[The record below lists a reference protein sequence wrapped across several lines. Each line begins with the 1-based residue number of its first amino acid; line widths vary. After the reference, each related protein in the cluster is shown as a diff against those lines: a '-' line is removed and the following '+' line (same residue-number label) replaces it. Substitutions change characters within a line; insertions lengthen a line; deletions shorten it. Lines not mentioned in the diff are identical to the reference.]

1 MTPRAARFPRR
12 GGASVENLP
21 TGFRVLAG
29 STLLALLADGLFT
42 VGLAWDVLQRTGNPA
57 ALGAILAC
65 FSVTRAALLPLG
77 GALADRHGPR
87 RVLIAAALAR
97 AVLLPATGLAL
108 ILGQTWA
115 VYPLAAALGVASAAF
130 YPADRSLLPR
140 VVPEA
145 QLRRANGVMHVCYE
159 SGNIAGP
166 AIAGA
171 LVALASGGAAL
182 VSAGACYAFS
192 AAALGLLSVRAGTG
206 GGGQTGLRRSVAV
219 GLRHVVREPKLRWLL
234 ACMAGVNLGFIGPFT
249 VGLPALVSQAGDGA
263 ANYGLLAAGFAA
275 GSLAGG
281 LAAGRI
287 TTNRGGTL
295 ILASVVGACLPFAAV
310 GMIGTRPLVL
320 ALLALSGIGSGLAN
334 VVLITELQRSVDPAV
349 LGRVMSLVMLAS
361 LGLAPL
367 SQIAAGTLAQALGP
381 AILFPVGAG
390 FALVVL
396 LVAGPNLRRIT

>member
-1 MTPRAARFPRR
+1 M
-12 GGASVENLP
+12 LP
-21 TGFRVLAG
+21 
-29 STLLALLADGLFT
+29 
-42 VGLAWDVLQRTGNPA
+42 
-57 ALGAILAC
+57 
-65 FSVTRAALLPLG
+65 
-77 GALADRHGPR
+77 
-87 RVLIAAALAR
+87 
-97 AVLLPATGLAL
+97 
-108 ILGQTWA
+108 
-115 VYPLAAALGVASAAF
+115 
-130 YPADRSLLPR
+130 
-140 VVPEA
+140 
-145 QLRRANGVMHVCYE
+145 
-159 SGNIAGP
+159 
-166 AIAGA
+166 
-171 LVALASGGAAL
+171 L

-192 AAALGLLSVRAGTG
+192 TAALGLLSVRAGTG

-263 ANYGLLAAGFAA
+263 ANYGLLAAG
-275 GSLAGG
+275 
-281 LAAGRI
+281 
-287 TTNRGGTL
+287 
-295 ILASVVGACLPFAAV
+295 FAAV